1 MSRGSWFWSDSR
13 APVTLPAPSS
23 FAGASA
29 DFFFQNISLESKPPF
44 FPSSAG
50 SGGGGGFHLA
60 DTSLCITYS
69 KCRSI
74 IVKTNDWMTAHD
86 SSAMVL
92 AFSVAV
98 PTLPHPVEGR
108 AVEESPGGFA
118 YVRGADHRRIDGSL
132 RGRLGGDV
140 PGGPHDALDPP
151 RRLLRR
157 RPRLGPGGIS
167 SCGSEG
173 QITVNAPTDRP
184 NAAASIPPSPNAA
197 RSRVSL

>member
-1 MSRGSWFWSDSR
+1 M
-13 APVTLPAPSS
+13 
-23 FAGASA
+23 
-29 DFFFQNISLESKPPF
+29 ESKPPF

-74 IVKTNDWMTAHD
+74 IVKTNDPMTAHD

-98 PTLPHPVEGR
+98 PTSHTR
-108 AVEESPGGFA
+108 SK
-118 YVRGADHRRIDGSL
+118 
-132 RGRLGGDV
+132 DV
-140 PGGPHDALDPP
+140 PSKSPLAASPMSAAPTTAASTAASAVDSAATSPADPTTPSTHRDAFAAADP
-151 RRLLRR
+151 
-157 RPRLGPGGIS
+157 GSGSGGIS